1 MGLDRYKKKRN
12 PAQTNEPFDA
22 LGAARS
28 ASEGTWAGRFV
39 IHQHAARRMH
49 YDVRLPIGGVLR
61 SFAVPHG
68 PTLDSTIKRLAMET
82 EDHPLDYLDF
92 EDVIPEGNYGAG
104 AMIVWDTGGV
114 TYMET
119 TAEDG
124 VTRGKIDFVLTGSKL
139 RGRFALIAT
148 GRRKE
153 ATGLSG
159 TKGKSAEW
167 LLIKKPDLHEKPG
180 DDVTLRLP
188 RSVLSGM
195 TVEELARR
203 DELAVEILDFALGC
217 GARETALEGPSGFSP
232 PMVCESAERL
242 VDDTKALYEL
252 KFDGVR
258 ILAEKHAHQTSLWYR
273 SGRAAAANYADVA
286 RAVRA
291 LPLDHVVL
299 DGEIVSFDEQ
309 GRPSFFRL
317 APRIQARRADDRK
330 RARLEVPVAYAVFD
344 VLEVGHGKR
353 RADLRAVP
361 LEKRKQVLARLI
373 QGRGMLL
380 PVDHLS
386 THGSALH
393 ALAESQGLEGVVE
406 KRADSSYVHG
416 PRTTGHWKK
425 YKLAT
430 DADFVVVGWLPG
442 KNGPS
447 LGSLAVASFDGEHF
461 VYRGRVG
468 SGLAHSDAKQL
479 EQSLHPLPL
488 AENDVIGLSEVEG
501 AAGLTAVRP
510 ELVIRVRHQG
520 YSDGGHLRAPVYEGV
535 RADVSPEECRSAP
548 DDEESLA
555 VTELGTR
562 EPERGQ
568 PEASIGRPSASLSFV
583 TNRDKVYF
591 PDDGYTKGD
600 LIDYYVAVAKVMLP
614 FLRGRPVVL
623 VRYPDGIAGK
633 NFYQWRAPEG
643 LPSEMRTLEL
653 WDEEKQEARGGTKS
667 AFLIDDAEGLAFVAN
682 LGCIPLHVLASRET
696 SPQNCD
702 FITIDFD
709 LGERPLSDAIV
720 LAHDLRQLL
729 TDLGLTGYVKTSG
742 QRGLHVL
749 VPLGPGVGFESAKL
763 LTELVGR
770 VLVGRHPKVATM
782 ERRKDRRGDKLY
794 VDTGQTGR
802 SRTIVAPYSV
812 RAVAGATVSTP
823 LSWDELHLA
832 LDPAIFDIETVV
844 RRLERVE
851 SPLGDFFEQRPD
863 LSITLARLASW
874 TGQR

>member
-22 LGAARS
+22 LGAARPS
-28 ASEGTWAGRFV
+28 ADGTWAGRFV

-49 YDVRLPIGGVLR
+49 YDIRLPIGGVLR
-61 SFAVPHG
+61 SFAVPNG

-124 VTRGKIDFVLTGSKL
+124 VTRGKIDFVLSGSKL
-139 RGRFALIAT
+139 QGRFALIAT

-167 LLIKKPDLHEKPG
+167 LLIKKPDSHEKPG
-180 DDVTLRLP
+180 DDVTERLP

-203 DELAVEILDFALGC
+203 DELALALLDFAVAR
-217 GARETALEGPSGFSP
+217 GAKETALDGPSGFAP
-232 PMVCESAERL
+232 PMVCESAEHL
-242 VDDTKALYEL
+242 VDDARALYEL

-330 RARLEVPVAYAVFD
+330 RARLEIPVAYAVFD
-344 VLEVGHGKR
+344 VLEAGHGKR
-353 RADLRAVP
+353 RVDLRSLP
-361 LEKRKQVLARLI
+361 LAKRKEVLARLI

-386 THGSALH
+386 THGSALF

-406 KRADSSYVHG
+406 KRADSTYVHG
-416 PRTTGHWKK
+416 PRATGHWKK
-425 YKLAT
+425 FKLAS

-447 LGSLAVASFDGEHF
+447 LGSLAVASFDGAHF

-468 SGLAHSDAKQL
+468 SGLTHTQAKEL
-479 EQSLHPLPL
+479 ERSLHAIAL
-488 AENDVIGLSEVEG
+488 AESDVRGLSEAEVD
-501 AAGLTAVRP
+501 GLTAVRP
-510 ELVIRVRHQG
+510 ELVVRVRHQG
-520 YSDGGHLRAPVYEGV
+520 YSEGGHLRAPVYEGV

-548 DDEESLA
+548 EDEEALA
-555 VTELGTR
+555 SVDAAS
-562 EPERGQ
+562 Q
-568 PEASIGRPSASLSFV
+568 EASDVERRPSTSLSFV
-583 TNRDKVYF
+583 TNREKVYF

-633 NFYQWRAPEG
+633 NFYQWRAPED

-653 WDEEKQEARGGTKS
+653 WDEEKQETRGGTKS
-667 AFLIDDAEGLAFVAN
+667 AFLVDDAEGLAFIAN
-682 LGCIPLHVLASRET
+682 LGCIPLHVLASRES
-696 SPQNCD
+696 SPTHCD

-729 TDLGLTGYVKTSG
+729 AELGLAGYVKTSG

-763 LTELVGR
+763 LTELIGR
-770 VLVGRHPKVATM
+770 VLVGRHPRVATM

-802 SRTIVAPYSV
+802 SRTIVSPYSV

-851 SPLGDFFEQRPD
+851 SPLGDFFDQRPD
-863 LSITLARLASW
+863 LSVTLARLASW
-874 TGQR
+874 TGRG